1 MHPDLATLLSVH
13 EEDQTLEK
21 LHQSMKKAQRRLLS
35 AESEVKAASQHL
47 EDRQNAAK
55 RTRLEELALQDKVR
69 TYEHQRGMAIRALEQ
84 GAGTADAAERQID
97 QCDRILDDAETHI
110 LQLMEDQER
119 ITDEIEAARSALTE
133 VTEVLTEQERAV
145 PSEISDYRSQYQQH
159 KAERTEAFTRLEPSL
174 QERYTKLRERRGSAV
189 SLIKDK
195 SCHRCGRVVQ
205 AQHLGDILGGKIM
218 PCHGC
223 ARWLIP
229 TT

>member
-1 MHPDLATLLSVH
+1 MHPDLATLLAVH

-21 LHQSMKKAQRRLLS
+21 LHQSMKKAQRRLLA

-69 TYEHQRGMAIRALEQ
+69 TYEHQRRMAIRALEQ
-84 GAGTADAAERQID
+84 GAGSADAAERQIE
-97 QCDRILDDAETHI
+97 QCDRILDEAETQI

-119 ITDEIEAARSALTE
+119 ITDEIEAAQSALTE
-133 VTEVLTEQERAV
+133 VTEVLTEQERDV
-145 PSEISDYRSQYQQH
+145 PTEIGSY
-159 KAERTEAFTRLEPSL
+159 RTEYQHHKTRRSEAFSKLEQDL
-174 QERYTKLRERRGSAV
+174 QERYKKLRERRGTAV
-189 SLIKDK
+189 SLIKNK

-229 TT
+229 TP